1 MKFVSSLLVAVV
13 GALGFSIGMVVEH
26 AARADLLWQAQ
37 IRGYMV
43 DGRWLE
49 TAEVIREAGA
59 ECSGSRK

>member
-1 MKFVSSLLVAVV
+1 MKAVSSFLVAVV

-37 IRGYMV
+37 VRGYMV

-59 ECSGSRK
+59 DYCGKGK

>member
-1 MKFVSSLLVAVV
+1 MKAVSSFLVAVV

-26 AARADLLWQAQ
+26 AARAELLWQAHV
-37 IRGYMV
+37 RGYMV